1 MGVYLGWFGRATRL
15 VRYGSALVAP
25 LSSMPAVRRA
35 LDAQARRIQRS
46 RAGPGTTDGIRSD
59 VVAVARDASGKKLA
73 AVHLIGADPYSFTA
87 PILAWAAGKAAA
99 DGVRPAGALGPVE
112 AFGAAALESA
122 CASAGFHR
130 EPAKP
135 G

>member
-1 MGVYLGWFGRATRL
+1 
-15 VRYGSALVAP
+15 
-25 LSSMPAVRRA
+25 
-35 LDAQARRIQRS
+35 
-46 RAGPGTTDGIRSD
+46 
-59 VVAVARDASGKKLA
+59 
-73 AVHLIGADPYSFTA
+73 
-87 PILAWAAGKAAA
+87 
-99 DGVRPAGALGPVE
+99 VRPAGALGPVE